1 MTEHTWVPKGNKEFW
16 AQAWIAE
23 NIEEAHQLIKD
34 LQAAGQELESKLK
47 HVTAKAERL
56 EAQNKEFKL
65 TIKDMD
71 RRIMKGLKE

>member
-1 MTEHTWVPKGNKEFW
+1 MTEQIWEADWISENPELANKAITE
-16 AQAWIAE
+16 
-23 NIEEAHQLIKD
+23 
-34 LQAAGQELESKLK
+34 LQTRVQELESKLK
-47 HVTAKAERL
+47 YAQSKAERL

>member
-1 MTEHTWVPKGNKEFW
+1 VTEQIWEPKGNKEYW

-23 NIEEAHQLIKD
+23 NIEEANQLIKD

-47 HVTAKAERL
+47 HATAKAERL